1 MENDTKRLAV
11 GKCPVCG
18 LGQIV
23 ETAGGFACYAGMLP
37 DGRKCGFRIFRRIH
51 GVDITAP
58 LVARLITEGQTEE
71 LPMRNAIGQPFLARF
86 VLRGDKVDVK
96 MSAHM
101 LRGRCPVC
109 GGRVLRTSKGYACE
123 YSLQKS
129 PLCRFQVTGF
139 IHGRKINEEEMEDF
153 LEGKAGVLDGFTTAD
168 GKMFSSVL
176 TFRDN
181 GLVGLDP
188 RITTCPSCG
197 GNILVSPVAYNCSNY
212 GNQEH
217 PCRFSLWRNIAGHE
231 VTAEEMRQICEEGA
245 TRSPID
251 FYKHNGVIFRQRLAL
266 NADRTK
272 VIKQ

>member
-1 MENDTKRLAV
+1 MGKGTDLALETNGKRYKTPCRGQVPRLWSRSN
-11 GKCPVCG
+11 CG
-18 LGQIV
+18 
-23 ETAGGFACYAGMLP
+23 
-37 DGRKCGFRIFRRIH
+37 DGRRLRLLCRH
-51 GVDITAP
+51 
-58 LVARLITEGQTEE
+58 VARRQE
-71 LPMRNAIGQPFLARF
+71 MRIQNFSQDTRCGHHCTAR
-86 VLRGDKVDVK
+86 GP
-96 MSAHM
+96 SHH
-101 LRGRCPVC
+101 GRTDRRVAYAQRH
-109 GGRVLRTSKGYACE
+109 RVLRTSKGYACE

-129 PLCRFQVTGF
+129 PLCRFHVTGF

-153 LEGKAGVLDGFTTAD
+153 LEGKTGVLDGFTTAD

-217 PCRFSLWRNIAGHE
+217 PCRFFLWRNIAGHE